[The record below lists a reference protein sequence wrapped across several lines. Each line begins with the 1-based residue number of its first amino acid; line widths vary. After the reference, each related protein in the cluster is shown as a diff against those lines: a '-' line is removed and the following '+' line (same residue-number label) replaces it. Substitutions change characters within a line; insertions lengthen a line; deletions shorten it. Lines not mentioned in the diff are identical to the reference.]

1 MLSHQQPDLSIL
13 VVDDHEL
20 TRLYLKLA
28 LSQQQNIKLTGFASN
43 GEEAVEMVKKQ
54 PTDLVI
60 LDLQMPVMD
69 GLSASIH
76 IKHIDPEI
84 KIIAYSSWEDIN
96 RDLMAQEANIDQF
109 CRKDVPTAHLINL
122 INQVGQQALKS

>member
-1 MLSHQQPDLSIL
+1 MLSSQQPDLNIL

-28 LSQQQNIKLTGFASN
+28 LSQQNNMKLTGFATN

-84 KIIAYSSWEDIN
+84 KIIAYSSWEDVHPDVI
-96 RDLMAQEANIDQF
+96 AQTANIDRF
-109 CRKDVPTAHLINL
+109 CRKDAPTAHLIKL
-122 INQVGQQALKS
+122 IHQIAHKALKS